1 MGQALAR
8 GGAKQKGTQQARR
21 GRGQRL
27 YQAFAGPSGALA
39 CYVGRHGM
47 RKPSLGVIF
56 LTVVIDLLG
65 FGIVMPFL
73 SLEARDAFGVS
84 PGVATMLGATY
95 SAMQFLFMPLWGRL
109 SDRIGR
115 RPVMIVSI
123 LFSCLTMAGLGAALA
138 WGNHIAWLFVARALS
153 GIATANIGTASAY
166 IADITPPEGRVKGMG
181 MIGMAFGLGFL
192 IGPGIGGILTPIEIN
207 GRSGPWACFA
217 AAALSAINL
226 VWALTSLPESLPP
239 ERRTSHGTAAATPM
253 RMASLKRALAT
264 PGIAHAAITNH
275 LIILAFSGLEMTYA
289 MFASDA
295 FGLDRKNVGLL
306 FIFMGLMGA
315 LVQGGFMRRAS
326 GRFRETS
333 LAYTGLALQLLGFV
347 GFVLSPGFGYVA
359 LLLVSALIAIGNGFT
374 QPSLSAYISRLAD
387 PARQGET
394 LSASQSLS
402 SLARVFGPTLA
413 GYLYAV
419 SPTTPFLAC
428 AGLCLLAFAVAL
440 RMRTLQPSAA
450 VSTQAALH

>member
-1 MGQALAR
+1 
-8 GGAKQKGTQQARR
+8 
-21 GRGQRL
+21 
-27 YQAFAGPSGALA
+27 
-39 CYVGRHGM
+39 M

-73 SLEARDAFGVS
+73 ALEARDAFGVS
-84 PGVATMLGATY
+84 PGTATMLGATY

-109 SDRIGR
+109 SDRVGR
-115 RPVMIVSI
+115 RPVMITSI
-123 LFSCLTMAGLGAALA
+123 FFSALTMAGLGAALA

-192 IGPGIGGILTPIEIN
+192 IGPGIGGVLTPIEIN

-217 AAALSAINL
+217 AAALSVINL

-239 ERRTSHGTAAATPM
+239 ERRSREPSEAKPARLLA
-253 RMASLKRALAT
+253 LKHALAT

-289 MFASDA
+289 MFASDV
-295 FGLDRKNVGLL
+295 FSLDRKHVGTL
-306 FIFMGLMGA
+306 FIFMGFIGA
-315 LVQGGFMRRAS
+315 LVQGGFMRRVS
-326 GRFRETS
+326 GRYRETS
-333 LAYTGLALQLLGFV
+333 LAYWGLVLQCLGFV
-347 GFVLSPGFGYVA
+347 GFAFAPMVGLYG
-359 LLLVSALIAIGNGFT
+359 LLGVSALIAIGNGFT

-413 GYLYAV
+413 GWLYALT
-419 SPTTPFLAC
+419 PTTPFLAC
-428 AGLCLLAFAVAL
+428 AGLNALAFLIAL
-440 RMRTLQPSAA
+440 RMRTIQPPAGSLA
-450 VSTQAALH
+450 VVVSEG